1 MRRALAVVALA
12 LLPSVSQ
19 ASVIAWTDWTASDL
33 ASAKGTLA
41 GIDVTFLGGL
51 QFAQLGFGTMVGG
64 GASAVTDYWTEGSPA
79 PYTGNSVVDN
89 RPPGYELLAFNQAST
104 NRLTFSS
111 PIENP
116 IMAIVSMGQAGL
128 PVTYDFD
135 TPFTVLSEGQGFWG
149 DGTYVLGAGDT
160 LTGFELHAVIQFQGS
175 ISQIQWTSTAENWH
189 GFTVG
194 AASPVPE
201 PGTMGLL
208 VAGVLGLA
216 ARVRGRRR

>member
-1 MRRALAVVALA
+1 MRRTFAVVALT
-12 LLPSVSQ
+12 LLPAVSQ

-33 ASAKGTLA
+33 ASAKGTLG

-51 QFAQLGFGTMVGG
+51 QFAQLGFGDMVGG
-64 GASAVTDYWTEGSPA
+64 GASAVTDYWIEGLPA

-89 RPPGYELLAFNQAST
+89 RPPGYELLAFNQPST

-116 IMAIVSMGQAGL
+116 VLAIVSMGQLGV

-135 TPFTVLSEGQGFWG
+135 TPFTVLSEGLGFWG
-149 DGTYVLGAGDT
+149 DGSYVLGAGDV
-160 LTGFELHAVIQFQGS
+160 LTGRELHAVIQFQGS

-189 GFTVG
+189 GVTVG
-194 AASPVPE
+194 APVPE
-201 PGTMGLL
+201 PGTIGLL
-208 VAGVLGLA
+208 AAGVLGLG
-216 ARVRGRRR
+216 ARFRNRRR